1 VISTRDLRWSWQGQD
16 IVLGLDEAGHGP
28 LVLLL
33 PALSSISTRAEM
45 HPLMQRLAAD
55 FRAVAVD
62 WPGFGTRARPLLHW
76 TPEALSAF
84 LHDALQTLGAP
95 AARRSAPPLVVAAGH
110 GATYLL
116 HYAAAHAGA
125 IARAAL
131 IAPTWRGPLP
141 TMAGGDRPFFHKIR
155 RAIETPFIGPAL
167 YRLNVNDF
175 VIRKM
180 VGGHVYS
187 DPRWLTGSRLAEKR
201 KAVEAP
207 GARFASAGFVT
218 GGLDRASSREQFLA
232 LARRA
237 NLPLLVVYGA
247 QTPARSRAEMEALTA
262 LPGVRA
268 LCVAHGKLAV
278 HEEFPD
284 AVCGAIG
291 AFLHE
296 AAEPSAP

>member
-1 VISTRDLRWSWQGQD
+1 VISTRDLHWSWQGQD

-33 PALSSISTRAEM
+33 PALSSISTRSEM
-45 HPLMQRLAAD
+45 HPLMQRLASD

-62 WPGFGTRARPLLHW
+62 WPGFGTRRRPLLHW
-76 TPEALSAF
+76 TPEALSTF
-84 LHDALQTLGAP
+84 LHDALQTLGAA
-95 AARRSAPPLVVAAGH
+95 AARGSAPPFIVAAGH
-110 GATYLL
+110 AATYLL
-116 HYAAAHAGA
+116 HYAAEHAGA

-141 TMAGGDRPFFHKIR
+141 TMAGGDRPLFHRIR

-180 VGGHVYS
+180 LSGHVYS
-187 DPRWLTGSRLAEKR
+187 DARWLTASRLAEKR
-201 KAVEAP
+201 KVVEAP

-218 GGLDRASSREQFLA
+218 GGLDRAASREEFLA

-237 NLPLLVVYGA
+237 KLPLLVVYGA
-247 QTPARSRAEMEALTA
+247 QTPLRSRAEMEALTA

-268 LCVAHGKLAV
+268 SCVPHGKLSV

-284 AVCGAIG
+284 DVYGAIG
-291 AFLHE
+291 AFLRE
-296 AAEPSAP
+296 GAELKS

>member
-1 VISTRDLRWSWQGQD
+1 VISTRDLHWSWQGQD

-33 PALSSISTRAEM
+33 PALSSISTRSEM
-45 HPLMQRLAAD
+45 HPLMQRLASD
-55 FRAVAVD
+55 FHAVAVD
-62 WPGFGTRARPLLHW
+62 WPGFGTRRRPLLHW
-76 TPEALSAF
+76 TPEALSTF
-84 LHDALQTLGAP
+84 LHGALQTLGAP
-95 AARRSAPPLVVAAGH
+95 AARRSAPPFIVAAGH
-110 GATYLL
+110 AATYLL
-116 HYAAAHAGA
+116 HYAAEHAGA
-125 IARAAL
+125 ITRAAL

-141 TMAGGDRPFFHKIR
+141 TMAGGDRPLFHKIR

-180 VGGHVYS
+180 LSGHVYS
-187 DPRWLTGSRLAEKR
+187 DASWLTASRLAEKR
-201 KAVEAP
+201 KVVEAP

-218 GGLDRASSREQFLA
+218 GGLDRAASREEFLA

-247 QTPARSRAEMEALTA
+247 QTPPRSRAEMEALTA

-268 LCVAHGKLAV
+268 LCVPHGKLSV

-284 AVCGAIG
+284 DVCDAVG
-291 AFLHE
+291 AFLGE
-296 AAEPSAP
+296 GAELKP

>member
-1 VISTRDLRWSWQGQD
+1 M
-16 IVLGLDEAGHGP
+16 LGVDEAGRGP

-55 FRAVAVD
+55 FRAVTVD

-95 AARRSAPPLVVAAGH
+95 PARHSAPPRVVAAGH
-110 GATYLL
+110 AAAYLL
-116 HYAAAHAGA
+116 HHAAAHGGA

-141 TMAGGDRPFFHKIR
+141 TMTGGDRPLFHKIR

-187 DPRWLTGSRLAEKR
+187 DPRWLTASRLKEKR
-201 KAVEAP
+201 KVVEAP

-218 GGLDRASSREQFLA
+218 GALDRAGTREEFLA

-262 LPGVRA
+262 LHGVRA

-284 AVCGAIG
+284 AVCDAIG
-291 AFLHE
+291 AFLRE
-296 AAEPSAP
+296 AAEPTTP

>member
-1 VISTRDLRWSWQGQD
+1 
-16 IVLGLDEAGHGP
+16 
-28 LVLLL
+28 
-33 PALSSISTRAEM
+33 
-45 HPLMQRLAAD
+45 
-55 FRAVAVD
+55 
-62 WPGFGTRARPLLHW
+62 
-76 TPEALSAF
+76 
-84 LHDALQTLGAP
+84 
-95 AARRSAPPLVVAAGH
+95 
-110 GATYLL
+110 L

-155 RAIETPFIGPAL
+155 RAIEAQFIGPAL